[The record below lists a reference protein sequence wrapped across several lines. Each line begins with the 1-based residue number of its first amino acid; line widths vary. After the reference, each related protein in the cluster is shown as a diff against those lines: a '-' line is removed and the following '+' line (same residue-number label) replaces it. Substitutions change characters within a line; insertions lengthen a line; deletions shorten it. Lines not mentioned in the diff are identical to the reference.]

1 MAPLACAIC
10 NLVAVLVLALVLA
23 PGTPV
28 VPDVAE
34 RQRYVSEHLLAW
46 RLGWASWMLA
56 AATLVW
62 FYVWWRAR
70 VNAPRLAV
78 TFALIG
84 IAADWSAELSL
95 IVAGADGYASIAPLA
110 FLFTGAIANGMYTAA
125 GIQLTLATPLGPG
138 ARAYAALM
146 WAGGALLSFGA
157 LFNFALLTAI
167 ASAWLFA
174 LFLPWC
180 VWLWRRLS

>member
-1 MAPLACAIC
+1 MAPLACAIF
-10 NLVAVLVLALVLA
+10 NLVAVLVLVLVLA
-23 PGTPV
+23 PGTPI

-34 RQRYVSEHLLAW
+34 RQRYIGEHLLAW

-62 FYVWWRAR
+62 FYAWWRAR
-70 VNAPRLAV
+70 VDGPRRAV

-84 IAADWSAELSL
+84 IAADWSAELML
-95 IVAGADGYASIAPLA
+95 IVAGAEGHAAVAPLA

-125 GIQLTLATPLGPG
+125 GIQLTFATPLGPG
-138 ARAYAALM
+138 ARLYAALM
-146 WAGGALLSFGA
+146 WAGGALLSFAA